1 MKDEV
6 SSTFRHHDSGRVD
19 VGAGDQGENARICH
33 PETVYEYASLKG
45 QSHEI
50 NFV

>member
-1 MKDEV
+1 M

-33 PETVYEYASLKG
+33 PETVNLKG
-45 QSHEI
+45 QSHKLNI
-50 NFV
+50 I